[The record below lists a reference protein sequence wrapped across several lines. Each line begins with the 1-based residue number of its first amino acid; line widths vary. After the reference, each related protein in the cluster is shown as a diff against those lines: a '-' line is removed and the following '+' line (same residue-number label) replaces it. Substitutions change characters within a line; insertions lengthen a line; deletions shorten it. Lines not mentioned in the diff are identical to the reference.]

1 MTDIGANSVLPA
13 RREPVTLVTSDGLK
27 LVAELAL
34 PLDCEPV
41 ATILCLHPNP
51 TAEGM
56 MDSHVFAKMAW
67 RLPALADV
75 AVLRWNTRGTSSCAG
90 ASEGHFEQ
98 GIGEGK
104 DLAAALAYAQERGL
118 PNIWLVGWSFGTD
131 VTLMHGNV
139 DPVAGAILL
148 SPPLKWS
155 EPTAL
160 DGWAHSGRPL
170 VALVP
175 ELDEY
180 LTPDEAVIAFS
191 GVPQCEVHG
200 IAGCKH
206 LWVGEKFVRI
216 ALTEILKRVRPNLPE
231 PTWEWDGPM
240 RKWDPINRVLV

>member
-13 RREPVTLVTSDGLK
+13 HREPVTLVTSDGLK
-27 LVAELAL
+27 LVGELAL
-34 PLDCEPV
+34 PADREPV

-75 AVLRWNTRGTSSCAG
+75 AVLRWNTRGTSSLAG
-90 ASEGHFEQ
+90 TSEGHFEQ

-104 DLAAALAYAQERGL
+104 DLAAALAFAEERGL

-139 DPVAGAILL
+139 DPVQGAILL

-155 EPTAL
+155 EPSTLA
-160 DGWAHSGRPL
+160 DWAASGRPL

-175 ELDEY
+175 ELDEF
-180 LTPDEAVIAFS
+180 LSPEEAAVAFS
-191 GVPQCEVHG
+191 VVPQCEVHA
-200 IAGCKH
+200 IADCKH
-206 LWVGEKFVRI
+206 LWIGEKFVRI
-216 ALTEILKRVRPNLPE
+216 ALAEILKRVRPDLPE
-231 PTWEWDGPM
+231 PTWEWDGPF
-240 RKWDPINRVLV
+240 RKWDPLKRQLV